1 MPAKMQYSNSN
12 HLGVYEILL
21 LIEYC
26 SRGHVLDLMN
36 KRLNSG
42 FNESEIL
49 HIFSDVCQGQQV
61 LLCYRFRSTQYIF
74 CENFETLEQRWK
86 PWKAISRLH
95 FNKIPIA
102 HRDLKVEN
110 ILINDSNNYVL
121 CDFGSATQKILEPD
135 KIGVNRVE
143 EEITRFTTGLI
154 QIKTSKLK
162 KSNYFFSTISF
173 PWNGGFIFWL
183 SNWSKGRYMGSR
195 IVIITILL
203 YPFIILIFKY

>member
-1 MPAKMQYSNSN
+1 VAVTSLKSN
-12 HLGVYEILL
+12 HSGVYEILL

-49 HIFSDVCQGQQV
+49 HIFSDVCQ
-61 LLCYRFRSTQYIF
+61 
-74 CENFETLEQRWK
+74 
-86 PWKAISRLH
+86 AISRLH
-95 FNKIPIA
+95 FNKVPIA

-143 EEITRFTTGLI
+143 EEITRFTTVQYRSPEMVDLYSGYPIGLKADI
-154 QIKTSKLK
+154 WAL
-162 KSNYFFSTISF
+162 
-173 PWNGGFIFWL
+173 GL
-183 SNWSKGRYMGSR
+183 S
-195 IVIITILL
+195 L
-203 YPFIILIFKY
+203 